1 MMKGT
6 MLKVY
11 TLFKRMPQILRSIK
25 MVIKNG
31 GASKIYVTQTNDNA
45 SLLGK
50 RVLITGGGSGIGL
63 SIAKKAIAQG
73 ATVVIVG
80 RNDEKLKD
88 ASVKINSPRLIT
100 KVWDVSNIDSITK
113 NLSELNNLLGGEFDI
128 LVNNAG
134 IIDGTNFPNVA
145 PKQWDKIYS
154 VNSRAVFFLSQE
166 IVKRWLQ
173 SGKVS
178 KYRKIINISSQ
189 GGFVG
194 ATYPYRLTKWDV
206 VGMTQGLALK
216 LAPKGI
222 IVNGIAPGIIA
233 TEMQNSSL
241 VDQSNA
247 FINENPLKRYALP
260 EEIAELAG
268 FLMSDSSN
276 FIVGHTVVCDGGFI
290 LK

>member
-1 MMKGT
+1 MKSSIIKIYSL
-6 MLKVY
+6 M
-11 TLFKRMPQILRSIK
+11 KRMPQILRAIK
-25 MVIKNG
+25 MIIKKG
-31 GASKIYVTQTNDNA
+31 GASKIYVSQINDNT

-63 SIAKKAIAQG
+63 SIAKKAITQG

-80 RNDEKLKD
+80 RDDKKLND
-88 ASVKINSPRLIT
+88 ASIKINSPRLIT
-100 KVWDVSNIDSITK
+100 KVWDVSDVDNIAN
-113 NLSELNNLLGGEFDI
+113 NLSELNKFLGGEFDI
-128 LVNNAG
+128 LINNAG
-134 IIDGTNFPNVA
+134 IIDGTDFPNVK
-145 PKQWDKIYS
+145 PKQWDEIYA
-154 VNSRAVFFLSQE
+154 VNSKALFFLSQE
-166 IVKRWLQ
+166 VAKRWLE
-173 SGKVS
+173 SGTES

-233 TEMQNSSL
+233 TEMQNLSL
-241 VDQSNA
+241 VDQNNA

-268 FLMSDSSN
+268 FLMSDASN
-276 FIVGHTVVCDGGFI
+276 FIVGHTVVCDGGFS

>member
-1 MMKGT
+1 MKSAISKIYS
-6 MLKVY
+6 LI
-11 TLFKRMPQILRSIK
+11 KRMPQILRAIK
-25 MVIKNG
+25 TVIKNG
-31 GASKIYVTQTNDNA
+31 GASKIYVTQTNDNT

-63 SIAKKAIAQG
+63 SIAKKAITQG
-73 ATVVIVG
+73 ATVVIAG
-80 RNDEKLKD
+80 RDDKKLND
-88 ASVKINSPRLIT
+88 AAVKINSPKLIT
-100 KVWDVSNIDSITK
+100 KVWDVSDVDNIAN
-113 NLSELNNLLGGEFDI
+113 NLSGLNKLLGGEFDI

-134 IIDGTNFPNVA
+134 IIDGTDFPNVK
-145 PKQWDKIYS
+145 PEQWDKIYA
-154 VNSRAVFFLSQE
+154 VNSKAVFFLSQE
-166 IVKRWLQ
+166 VAKRWLE
-173 SGKVS
+173 SGTES

-216 LAPKGI
+216 LAPRGI

-233 TEMQNSSL
+233 TEMQDSSL

-260 EEIAELAG
+260 EEVAELAG
-268 FLMSDSSN
+268 FLMSDASN
-276 FIVGHTVVCDGGFI
+276 FIVGHTVVCDGGFS

>member
-1 MMKGT
+1 MKIAI
-6 MLKVY
+6 
-11 TLFKRMPQILRSIK
+11 FKIYSLIKRTPQILRAIK
-25 MVIKNG
+25 TIIKKG
-31 GASKIYVTQTNDNA
+31 GVSKIYVTQTNDNT

-80 RNDEKLKD
+80 RDDKKLND
-88 ASVKINSPRLIT
+88 ASIKIKSPKLIT
-100 KVWDVSNIDSITK
+100 KVWDVSDVDNIAN
-113 NLSELNNLLGGEFDI
+113 NLSELNKLLGGEFDI

-134 IIDGTNFPNVA
+134 IIDGTDFPNVK
-145 PKQWDKIYS
+145 PKQWDKIYA
-154 VNSRAVFFLSQE
+154 VNSKAVFFLSQE
-166 IVKRWLQ
+166 VAKRWLE
-173 SGKVS
+173 SGTES

-233 TEMQNSSL
+233 TEMQDSSL
-241 VDQSNA
+241 VDHNNA

-268 FLMSDSSN
+268 FLMSDASN
-276 FIVGHTVVCDGGFI
+276 FIVGHTVVCDGGFS